1 MTASAGPVIPL
12 RGDPF
17 EVGFQ
22 HGALVTFGRLSPALS
37 DYSAAIAIA
46 LAAATPALS
55 EEIAG
60 LASCASLAAGPSHS
74 PERRELHLRPGDPS
88 RGSTQTIRIPPA

>member
-37 DYSAAIAIA
+37 DYSAAIA
-46 LAAATPALS
+46 AATPALS
-55 EEIAG
+55 EEI
-60 LASCASLAAGPSHS
+60 ASLAAGPSHS